1 MKKLELIDKLYRL
14 PNKEKYVMVSI
25 KPKLGMRYD
34 INYNV
39 TSVGFVRELDT
50 LFITNAFSDVNPK
63 MTVNQVLFNLY
74 KDDGVQKDCDVK
86 FEVYGLSATSGGRLV
101 STSPNIEDVEI
112 VSPEDSAYIY
122 IYILVEFIV

>member
-1 MKKLELIDKLYRL
+1 MKKLELVEKLYGL

-25 KPKLGMRYD
+25 KPKLGMHYN

-50 LFITNAFSDVNPK
+50 LFVTNAFSDVNPR

-74 KDDGVQKDCDVK
+74 KDDGMQKDCDVK
-86 FEVYGLSATSGGRLV
+86 FEVYGTSTSSGGRLV
-101 STSPNIEDVEI
+101 SASPDIKEVEI
-112 VSPEDSAYIY
+112 VSPNDSAYVY
-122 IYILVEFIV
+122 IYIPIEYLV